1 MKTKN
6 KYAQLGAKIKKLY
19 SKEKYLKKAFCQ
31 IFNYYDCHILEIAT
45 YDILKYIN

>member
-19 SKEKYLKKAFCQ
+19 SKEKYLKKSFLSN
-31 IFNYYDCHILEIAT
+31 F
-45 YDILKYIN
+45 